1 VPNPNDVSLE
11 DRLMAEPK
19 LFRPEATDA
28 VNESTTGRIILTRTW
43 YLNYITLAS
52 TALLVAIAAFI
63 LLASYTRRT
72 QLIGQLV
79 PEHGLVKIYAS
90 QPGRVVSV
98 KAIEG
103 QRVEA
108 GADLFEIST
117 DRRTASGDASQIV
130 AEQVNARMTALAAEE
145 ERLTGIAAQDKALSE
160 DRIRSLEAETAQ
172 VRLQLNTARE
182 RLAVSQDVASTYEKL
197 QQSDLVT
204 KEQFQQKRAEHL
216 DQLARVQTI
225 QRDLTAVARELSMRR
240 SDMHLQLLKG
250 ENEISQLR
258 RQLSGSK
265 QDLAENEA
273 KAGLLLRAP
282 VRGVVTAVTAHIG
295 QFLDPTK
302 PMASIIPGEA
312 KLVAELFAPSSAVG
326 FIRSGQKVL
335 LRVPA
340 FPYQKFGHL
349 SGRVESVSLTS
360 LPSADM
366 PGASIAD
373 PRDGRSPEPLYRV
386 LVILDQQSIQAYG
399 EQMSL
404 HAGLEVQADVFQERR
419 KLYEWMLEPL
429 YSVSGRV

>member
-1 VPNPNDVSLE
+1 MSDS
-11 DRLMAEPK
+11 K
-19 LFRPEATDA
+19 LFRTEATDA
-28 VNESTTGRIILTRTW
+28 ASEKAIGHIILTRTW
-43 YLNYITLAS
+43 YLNYITLA
-52 TALLVAIAAFI
+52 AIVLLVAIAAF
-63 LLASYTRRT
+63 LFLASYTRRT
-72 QLIGQLV
+72 QLVGQLT
-79 PEHGLVKIYAS
+79 PGRGIVKVYAA
-90 QPGRVVSV
+90 QPGRVVNVSV
-98 KAIEG
+98 REG

-108 GADLFEIST
+108 DADLFEIST
-117 DRRTASGDASQIV
+117 DRPTARGDTAQIV
-130 AEQVNARMTALAAEE
+130 AEQVQARMTALAAEE
-145 ERLTGIAAQDKALSE
+145 ARLTGIAVQDKTLSE
-160 DRIRSLEAETAQ
+160 DRIRSLEAEAAQ
-172 VRLQLNTARE
+172 VRSQLNTARE
-182 RLAVSQDVASTYEKL
+182 RLAVSQDVASSYEKL

-204 KEQFQQKRAEHL
+204 KEQFQQRRAEYL
-216 DQLARVQTI
+216 DQLARVQAI
-225 QRDLTAVARELSMRR
+225 QRDLTAVTRELSLRR
-240 SDMHLQLLKG
+240 TDMNLQLLKG

-258 RQLSGSK
+258 RQIAGSK

-302 PMASIIPGEA
+302 PLASIIPGED

-366 PGASIAD
+366 PGAAIAD

-399 EQMSL
+399 EQISL

>member
-1 VPNPNDVSLE
+1 
-11 DRLMAEPK
+11 MAESK

-216 DQLARVQTI
+216 DQFARVQTI

-240 SDMHLQLLKG
+240 SDMQLQLLKG

-265 QDLAENEA
+265 QELAENEA
-273 KAGLLLRAP
+273 KAGLSLRAP

-326 FIRSGQKVL
+326 FIRFGQKVL